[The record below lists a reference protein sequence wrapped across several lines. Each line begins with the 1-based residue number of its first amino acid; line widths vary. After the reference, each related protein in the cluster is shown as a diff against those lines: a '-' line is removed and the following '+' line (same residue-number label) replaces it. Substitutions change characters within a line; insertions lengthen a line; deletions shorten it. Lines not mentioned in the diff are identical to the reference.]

1 MLLTCCLSP
10 LPPPLRRPWGPGRV
24 DQSLWGSLPL
34 ESQRVRMNI
43 ELSEDSILNTW
54 RELTCDAELRG
65 WLGEDRERVK
75 ECQWEGDRESYHS
88 PLGYTIFSQTPLD
101 LSVSWAS
108 LGGVSECV
116 LNWVLTLVV
125 TEVWETEETITNS
138 GVLGEWHSQLS
149 RTFQKR
155 KRLHKGL
162 IFREKSRQMET
173 EEQ

>member
-1 MLLTCCLSP
+1 MRQQYSRNHFKQGRGVTDLLFVTSP
-10 LPPPLRRPWGPGRV
+10 FPLRRPWGPGRV

-43 ELSEDSILNTW
+43 ELSEDSVLNAW
-54 RELTCDAELRG
+54 RELTCDADLRG

-75 ECQWEGDRESYHS
+75 ECQWEGDRERYHS
-88 PLGYTIFSQTPLD
+88 PLGYTLLSQTPLD

-125 TEVWETEETITNS
+125 TEVLETEETTTNS
-138 GVLGEWHSQLS
+138 GALT
-149 RTFQKR
+149 TFQNVP
-155 KRLHKGL
+155 
-162 IFREKSRQMET
+162 EKKKAA
-173 EEQ
+173 